1 MPCCLSLASCTS
13 VCLKIGI
20 TIDKLINLLVII
32 TLFEM
37 MVAIGLGVTFR
48 ALLDVA
54 RNWRLVTRAALANYI
69 VVPATALGL
78 LLLFDAHPMVAAGL
92 SLPQFALVRIWPA
105 FYGNRPRRCSHDG
118 RSDGDPCGIVGPHFT
133 VVAAC
138 VGALFFRK

>member
-1 MPCCLSLASCTS
+1 M
-13 VCLKIGI
+13 KIGI

-92 SLPQFALVRIWPA
+92 SLP
-105 FYGNRPRRCSHDG
+105 
-118 RSDGDPCGIVGPHFT
+118 
-133 VVAAC
+133 
-138 VGALFFRK
+138 